1 MTTTMTVPS
10 TRSTASVA
18 TKTPVWRVG
27 ALATLGGAIVTEA
40 FSLLARAIDIPMAAA
55 DPGADAAKDIPVGGF
70 AMAVVMW
77 AAVGTVLA
85 VVLARRAKRPA
96 LTFAVTTVALTV
108 LSLLGPILATHTA
121 TATKSVLFV
130 AHIIAAA
137 IVIPPITRRLAHQG
151 R

>member
-1 MTTTMTVPS
+1 MTITMTVPS
-10 TRSTASVA
+10 THSTESVA
-18 TKTPVWRVG
+18 TRIPVWRVG

-70 AMAVVMW
+70 AMAVV
-77 AAVGTVLA
+77 
-85 VVLARRAKRPA
+85 LARRARRPA
-96 LTFAVTTVALTV
+96 HTFAVTTVALTV

-121 TATKSVLFV
+121 TATRSVLFV

-137 IVIPPITRRLAHQG
+137 IVIPPITRRLAQEG